1 MASYEAQ
8 INVILNGQR
17 SIDALASS
25 LGEVQA
31 AIDQIERRWRSATQL
46 IQRTQIRLNA
56 IGTEPPRGQGGRF
69 TGDPNRQARFEA
81 YAVQRR
87 ARGEEFLSRRA
98 IARGRSEEA
107 IVGNQIT
114 GQREAIKLAERR
126 AEIESRQNSAAI
138 LFERQLQAFR
148 RGGGGTRL
156 DPQLQERAREAQ
168 AAYNA
173 IGGAASRNR
182 GLVSALATEMG
193 RVVQAQNEM
202 NRGGS
207 LRSKAFETSRRTL
220 ERISAVEDQGMV
232 SGSRLRRA
240 RNLANPI
247 TEAANSGDQFAFSE
261 ATRKANAFISR
272 LERESQASVRRAK
285 TQAPMQSALGAMEGR
300 GSNPFGISD
309 KQINKVLDARASD
322 YMKGLAETEKL
333 QQVLGGM
340 EGKKY
345 NPFGISDKQI
355 NEGYQV
361 RASNLIEAEKATKKA
376 TIEGLK
382 SAIALEKQRLTAVE
396 RILQVEEKIKSAKR
410 ITKAEALDYYFQGGL
425 QQLALPF
432 GDESL
437 PGIRGGARRGAGR
450 NIERLGGARTADQAQ
465 STLRFAQAN
474 SQLAKSVSAVDTEY
488 NRFLP
493 DTKMLNATGRGIQ
506 RLKTD
511 QDQFNE
517 SVKSGTRFQQKYN
530 EEQERQRK
538 IYGNRYP
545 VGTVKPDGMAKG
557 APIDGQ
563 KKLTSI
569 YNANRILLGKVV
581 ELEARGLNAASER
594 IAIRNQENRILSGT
608 FNITSKNLD
617 AEYEALSVI
626 SRSIQLYGQREKI
639 LKSQS
644 TGYPS
649 SPIGGGVNM
658 PGSPIFNQTPFL
670 ERRFGARGGAAIS
683 EGLIGGAFPLLFG
696 QGVGAAAGGGL
707 GGALGGFAGGGLGFG
722 LSLIGTAVGSALD
735 GVTAAAKDAAASLQD
750 PITNFQKLADSG
762 LALSNASLKA
772 DQAQQLQIRN
782 LIEYGNST
790 KAAAIIQGELAK
802 KIGVLAMRDMANLD
816 NQSVRLGKA
825 WAELNLQ
832 IQAAIAG
839 PLAGLLEWTA
849 NMINLFTSGTRKKV
863 DEQNFIDS
871 LPADVKKEY
880 IRQKQANLYGAQ
892 PDAAIR
898 AKFQGQAGPLNLPKA
913 NIDPLKLQEEQDKLR
928 QEDRDKD
935 DKLLQR
941 KIEAEDLI
949 RNSQNQSRQFEY
961 QLIDLRR
968 QGIDLQRRV
977 NDDIFNK
984 QQQIQRDQISND
996 RLRKQIAIDTVDLQY
1011 SKMIS
1016 NEEGRAAAVLS
1027 AEADLVK
1034 MRSTNAAEI
1043 EVARRSLEID
1053 IAKQQRDTQNY
1064 IYGLAREADSIRR
1077 ATLNYEV
1084 QIEDYRI
1091 AQERKIAEIRRSVMR
1106 EEEDIQIKRDRG
1118 SPVYQGQAMGDGA
1131 YAGKT
1136 GGGQLDAS
1144 AGRSS
1149 GPHLHAQGGPSIEA
1163 LRRWVD
1169 SALSF
1174 NGMTASQL
1182 SIKTSGRLGRGA
1194 YGPGGHG
1201 YIGQDY
1207 YIDQATPFALRP
1219 GWQSTDMGIRGAL
1232 GRGLAVKGP
1241 NGESFQ
1247 LGHLVDAVTTAA
1259 RSGAAQSASAAP
1271 AAGRTN
1277 TEAAIV
1283 KANTNDAVVQA
1294 RPAIPGVPVSKIS
1307 GQQTAL
1313 DNQGNKIKQDAIALQ
1328 EKLNK
1333 LGEEGAL
1340 QRVLDAARGENT
1352 VKQKNRELDILKAEA
1367 MSIDA
1372 TASEKQA
1379 IATLD
1384 ARSAETLKQVRSENE
1399 TILKNTKLT
1408 GKEKEKLVEAT
1419 AKYLANTEAALAVDK
1434 AMLETQQEMRFISEI
1449 AEKRLQLRN
1458 RDAAINVGFF
1468 GAGAQAYNQEL
1479 TAGSGDSAKA
1489 AEQAR
1494 LTRASEVQ
1502 NEIVQIREN
1511 IQSLIDPTNQ
1521 VIGGAKAIGGAFSDS
1536 FKAVFLGAKSGR
1548 EALADFFQ
1556 KTGEHF
1562 LEMATQMM
1570 AQKII
1575 LDLIG
1580 FGLSSFGLSGATGSI
1595 ASGFQLPG
1603 QAFMPAGGSFKFANG
1618 GAFTNSVVSSPTLFQ
1633 FANGGALS
1641 NGVMGEAGPE
1651 AVMPLSR
1658 GPGGRLGVDASGMAT
1673 ASREAL
1679 QQAGQEVAASRE
1691 ALQQVSQS
1699 DSSKGAV
1706 GTNGFAPQSKMFAE
1720 SRQALAT
1727 STRSQETASS
1737 ESPAP
1742 LRIET
1747 IQVGKLDVV
1756 TVQQAKA
1763 IADASSARGNA
1774 KQTRLLQSSPAARRS
1789 MGI

>member
-1 MASYEAQ
+1 MASYDAR
-8 INVILNGQR
+8 INVLLSGGSDLDRVLTRLNQFE
-17 SIDALASS
+17 S
-25 LGEVQA
+25 Q
-31 AIDQIERRWRSATQL
+31 
-46 IQRTQIRLNA
+46 IQRINATPIDISRTIGRGENADRLG
-56 IGTEPPRGQGGRF
+56 I
-69 TGDPNRQARFEA
+69 
-81 YAVQRR
+81 VQRR
-87 ARGEEFLSRRA
+87 IQQLRDDYLELGEAQRRWANGNRTGSGVGGNATINQLKAQSELLESIARNSKLASAQFKEMTIASQMASVKANEAGRERLAVLAEAFSASGSRSRMGNVRGDASLRVVQELIAAGPGITRSEAALSGYINELEDLKKLVPFLSNEYRGLEDA
-98 IARGRSEEA
+98 IARVNRELSSAGLRGQSSA
-107 IVGNQIT
+107 IQSARGPATDLGSVKAFT
-114 GQREAIKLAERR
+114 QREAYQKKVNDEL
-126 AEIESRQNSAAI
+126 SRQVALEERINQGI
-138 LFERQLQAFR
+138 LDQTQKTQLLGRLHQGYDALSEN
-148 RGGGGTRL
+148 RL
-156 DPQLQERAREAQ
+156 DDAIRITREIDKQ
-168 AAYNA
+168 RF
-173 IGGAASRNR
+173 S
-182 GLVSALATEMG
+182 
-193 RVVQAQNEM
+193 
-202 NRGGS
+202 
-207 LRSKAFETSRRTL
+207 L
-220 ERISAVEDQGMV
+220 ERSNRNQKITQNT
-232 SGSRLRRA
+232 GS
-240 RNLANPI
+240 
-247 TEAANSGDQFAFSE
+247 D
-261 ATRKANAFISR
+261 
-272 LERESQASVRRAK
+272 
-285 TQAPMQSALGAMEGR
+285 
-300 GSNPFGISD
+300 
-309 KQINKVLDARASD
+309 
-322 YMKGLAETEKL
+322 GL
-333 QQVLGGM
+333 Q
-340 EGKKY
+340 
-345 NPFGISDKQI
+345 
-355 NEGYQV
+355 
-361 RASNLIEAEKATKKA
+361 
-376 TIEGLK
+376 

-396 RILQVEEKIKSAKR
+396 RILQVEEKIRSAKR
-410 ITKAEALDYYFQGGL
+410 ITKTEALDYYFQGGL

-465 STLRFAQAN
+465 STLRLAQAN

-557 APIDGQ
+557 APQGSSPGGTYRTGVFSPIDGQ
-563 KKLTSI
+563 KRLNAIYGANEMLASKLLALEAKGLNVSSEKLTLQ
-569 YNANRILLGKVV
+569 NQVNRI
-581 ELEARGLNAASER
+581 
-594 IAIRNQENRILSGT
+594 QSGT
-608 FNITSKNLD
+608 FDINLKNLD
-617 AEYEALSVI
+617 LENETLAAI
-626 SRSIQLYGQREKI
+626 TRSISLLQQRSNI

-670 ERRFGARGGAAIS
+670 ERRFGRKGSAAIS

-696 QGVGAAAGGGL
+696 QGLGASIGGGL
-707 GGALGGFAGGGLGFG
+707 GGSLGGFAGGGLGFG
-722 LSLIGTAVGSALD
+722 LSLIGTALGTALD
-735 GVTAAAKDAAASLQD
+735 ELAAAAKDTAASLND
-750 PITNFQKLADSG
+750 PITNFQKLADAG
-762 LALSNASLKA
+762 LLASKS
-772 DQAQQLQIRN
+772 QELQIKN

-790 KAAAIIQGELAK
+790 KAAAIIQEELAK

-816 NQSVRLGKA
+816 DQSVRLGKA

-849 NMINLFTSGTRKKV
+849 NMINLFTGGTRKKV

-880 IRQKQANLYGAQ
+880 IKQKQANLYGAQ
-892 PDAAIR
+892 SDAALR
-898 AKFQGQAGPLNLPKA
+898 AKFQGQAGPLNMPATKI
-913 NIDPLKLQEEQDKLR
+913 NPERLQEEQDKIR
-928 QEDRDKD
+928 QENRDKD
-935 DKLLQR
+935 DKQLQR

-961 QLIDLRR
+961 QLIDLKR
-968 QGIDLQRRV
+968 QAIDLQRRV

-1091 AQERKIAEIRRSVMR
+1091 AQERKIAEIRRGVMR
-1106 EEEDIQIKRDRG
+1106 EEEDIQTKRDRG
-1118 SPVYQGQAMGDGA
+1118 SPVYQGQAMGGGV
-1131 YAGKT
+1131 YAGRT

-1149 GPHLHAQGGPSIEA
+1149 GPHLHAQGGSNIET

-1169 SALSF
+1169 NALSF

-1271 AAGRTN
+1271 VIGRTN
-1277 TEAAIV
+1277 TEAAIT
-1283 KANTNDAVVQA
+1283 KANANDAVVQA
-1294 RPAIPGVPVSKIS
+1294 RPVISGVPVSKIG
-1307 GQQTAL
+1307 GQQVAL
-1313 DNQGNKIKQDAIALQ
+1313 DSQGNKIKQDAIALQ

-1340 QRVLDAARGENT
+1340 QRVIEAARGENT
-1352 VKQKNRELDILKAEA
+1352 VKQKTQELRLTQAEA
-1367 MSIDA
+1367 GSIGVMAAD
-1372 TASEKQA
+1372 KQA
-1379 IATLD
+1379 IATFD
-1384 ARSAETLKQVRSENE
+1384 ARS
-1399 TILKNTKLT
+1399 
-1408 GKEKEKLVEAT
+1408 
-1419 AKYLANTEAALAVDK
+1419 
-1434 AMLETQQEMRFISEI
+1434 LETQKQIEEENKRIIERTSKSNAYNAKEKKAIADAAKEYLENARKSLDVDRQMLQVSQQMRFNSEM
-1449 AEKRLQLRN
+1449 
-1458 RDAAINVGFF
+1458 AAMELEFQTRGAGAKAGFF

-1479 TAGSGDSAKA
+1479 VSGSGDSVKA
-1489 AEQAR
+1489 AEKAQSAR
-1494 LTRASEVQ
+1494 RNEVN
-1502 NEIVQIREN
+1502 NEIVQMREN

-1521 VIGGAKAIGGAFSDS
+1521 VIAGAKAIGDAFSEA
-1536 FKAVFLGAKSGR
+1536 FKGVVSGSVTGR
-1548 EALADFFQ
+1548 DALADFFQ
-1556 KTGEHF
+1556 KTGQHF

-1570 AQKII
+1570 AQKMI
-1575 LDLIG
+1575 LELIG
-1580 FGLSSFGLSGATGSI
+1580 FGLKSFGLSGGRGI
-1595 ASGFQLPG
+1595 ANTFELPG
-1603 QAFMPAGGSFKFANG
+1603 AGFMPTGGFKPFANG
-1618 GAFTNSVVSSPTLFQ
+1618 GMFTNSIVSSPTLFQ
-1633 FANGGALS
+1633 FANGGALA
-1641 NGVMGEAGPE
+1641 NGLMGEAGPE

-1658 GPGGRLGVDASGMAT
+1658 GPGGRLGVDASGMMS
-1673 ASREAL
+1673 ASRDAL
-1679 QQAGQEVAASRE
+1679 QQASQEVAASRE
-1691 ALQQVSQS
+1691 ALQQVSEGG
-1699 DSSKGAV
+1699 SSETGP
-1706 GTNGFAPQSKMFAE
+1706 NGYTPQSKLFAE

-1727 STRSQETASS
+1727 STRSQSVTTSS
-1737 ESPAP
+1737 SSAP
-1742 LRIET
+1742 LKIET
-1747 IQVGKLDVV
+1747 IRIGSLDVV
-1756 TVQQAKA
+1756 TVEQAKA
-1763 IADASSARGNA
+1763 IADASSVRGNA
-1774 KQTRLLQSSPAARRS
+1774 KQTRLLQSSPSARRS

>member
-1 MASYEAQ
+1 MASYDAVLNIITNGSSRIDKIISKVSQLESIVNS
-8 INVILNGQR
+8 INKKP
-17 SIDALASS
+17 ID
-25 LGEVQA
+25 
-31 AIDQIERRWRSATQL
+31 I
-46 IQRTQIRLNA
+46 N
-56 IGTEPPRGQGGRF
+56 
-69 TGDPNRQARFEA
+69 
-81 YAVQRR
+81 
-87 ARGEEFLSRRA
+87 
-98 IARGRSEEA
+98 
-107 IVGNQIT
+107 
-114 GQREAIKLAERR
+114 
-126 AEIESRQNSAAI
+126 
-138 LFERQLQAFR
+138 
-148 RGGGGTRL
+148 
-156 DPQLQERAREAQ
+156 
-168 AAYNA
+168 
-173 IGGAASRNR
+173 AASAEKAVESFWKKTKILDANIQTIQKSSS
-182 GLVSALATEMG
+182 SA
-193 RVVQAQNEM
+193 
-202 NRGGS
+202 
-207 LRSKAFETSRRTL
+207 SKAFETY
-220 ERISAVEDQGMV
+220 SA
-232 SGSRLRRA
+232 RL
-240 RNLANPI
+240 N
-247 TEAANSGDQFAFSE
+247 AA
-261 ATRKANAFISR
+261 
-272 LERESQASVRRAK
+272 
-285 TQAPMQSALGAMEGR
+285 
-300 GSNPFGISD
+300 
-309 KQINKVLDARASD
+309 NKVLESANPN
-322 YMKGLAETEKL
+322 T
-333 QQVLGGM
+333 
-340 EGKKY
+340 KKY
-345 NPFGISDKQI
+345 AQALESQKKAQNGITQSINDMTKAERDLANAQDKREKAGTGLQ
-355 NEGYQV
+355 
-361 RASNLIEAEKATKKA
+361 EAEKAREAAKA
-376 TIEGLK
+376 I
-382 SAIALEKQRLTAVE
+382 R
-396 RILQVEEKIKSAKR
+396 
-410 ITKAEALDYYFQGGL
+410 
-425 QQLALPF
+425 QLADDYL
-432 GDESL
+432 L
-437 PGIRGGARRGAGR
+437 LGAYQQRSIKNGQV
-450 NIERLGGARTADQAQ
+450 LKDQSAVTISQ
-465 STLRFAQAN
+465 LSAQAN
-474 SQLAKSVSAVDTEY
+474 ALALVANNSKIASSEFNRFSIAGQLATGKTYEAQQKKLEALAFGLSPQAPRVNIGRGGESSIGAARSQVADLINSYSTIVKSEAAMSAFVARASELQSIVPIISNEFSALEEIIGRVKSDLSSAGLRGQSASAVGPATNLGTVSAFKQRESYQKKVNDELSRQVAIEDRINQGLLDQVQKTQLL
-488 NRFLP
+488 NRLYQ
-493 DTKMLNATGRGIQ
+493 ATDALSEN
-506 RLKTD
+506 RLD
-511 QDQFNE
+511 DAIRI
-517 SVKSGTRFQQKYN
+517 TR
-530 EEQERQRK
+530 EIDRQRFSLERL
-538 IYGNRYP
+538 NRSQRSSQNTGSG
-545 VGTVKPDGMAKG
+545 GTYRTGVFS
-557 APIDGQ
+557 PIDGQ
-563 KKLTSI
+563 KRLNAIYGANEMLASKLLALEAKGLNVSSEKLTLQNQI
-569 YNANRILLGKVV
+569 NRI
-581 ELEARGLNAASER
+581 
-594 IAIRNQENRILSGT
+594 QSGT
-608 FNITSKNLD
+608 FDINLKNLD
-617 AEYEALSVI
+617 LENETLAAI
-626 SRSIQLYGQREKI
+626 TRSISLLQQRSNI

-670 ERRFGARGGAAIS
+670 ERRFGKKGGAAIS

-696 QGVGAAAGGGL
+696 QGVAAAAGGGL

-735 GVTAAAKDAAASLQD
+735 ELAAAAKDTAASLND
-750 PITNFQKLADSG
+750 PITNFQKLADAG
-762 LALSNASLKA
+762 LLASKS
-772 DQAQQLQIRN
+772 QELQIKN

-871 LPADVKKEY
+871 LPADVRKEY
-880 IRQKQANLYGAQ
+880 IRQKQTNLYGAQ

-898 AKFQGQAGPLNLPKA
+898 AKFQGQARPLNLPKP

-961 QLIDLRR
+961 QLLDLRR
-968 QGIDLQRRV
+968 QSWDLQRRV

-1053 IAKQQRDTQNY
+1053 IEKQQRDTQNY
-1064 IYGLAREADSIRR
+1064 IYGLAREADSVRR

-1091 AQERKIAEIRRSVMR
+1091 AQERKIAEIRRGVMR

-1118 SPVYQGQAMGDGA
+1118 SPVYQDA
-1131 YAGKT
+1131 T
-1136 GGGQLDAS
+1136 VGGS
-1144 AGRSS
+1144 
-1149 GPHLHAQGGPSIEA
+1149 
-1163 LRRWVD
+1163 
-1169 SALSF
+1169 
-1174 NGMTASQL
+1174 NGMRTLRGVPGISEYLTGDSRMAGAGYEPAGHGGSVYHEHIAAVNKQL
-1182 SIKTSGRLGRGA
+1182 RDRLIAGLKEKGFTIGSVDRNTNTFHGVQRAFDVPAYPNLQNLKLPDNRAGEQEFSRRVRAAVMDILGYSANVGTSGVVIEGSSRA
-1194 YGPGGHG
+1194 
-1201 YIGQDY
+1201 
-1207 YIDQATPFALRP
+1207 
-1219 GWQSTDMGIRGAL
+1219 
-1232 GRGLAVKGP
+1232 
-1241 NGESFQ
+1241 
-1247 LGHLVDAVTTAA
+1247 
-1259 RSGAAQSASAAP
+1259 
-1271 AAGRTN
+1271 N
-1277 TEAAIV
+1277 TEAAIT
-1283 KANTNDAVVQA
+1283 KANANDAVAQA
-1294 RPAIPGVPVSKIS
+1294 RPVVPGVPVSKIG
-1307 GQQTAL
+1307 GQQIAL

-1384 ARSAETLKQVRSENE
+1384 ARSLETLKQIEEENKRIIE
-1399 TILKNTKLT
+1399 RTSKSNAYNA
-1408 GKEKEKLVEAT
+1408 KEKKAIADAAE
-1419 AKYLANTEAALAVDK
+1419 KYLANARAALAVDK

-1580 FGLSSFGLSGATGSI
+1580 FGLSSFGLSGATGGI

-1603 QAFMPAGGSFKFANG
+1603 QAFMPTGGSFKFANG

-1633 FANGGALS
+1633 FANGGALG

-1658 GPGGRLGVDASGMAT
+1658 GPGGRLGVDASGMVT
-1673 ASREAL
+1673 ASRDAL

-1706 GTNGFAPQSKMFAE
+1706 GANGFAPQSKMFAE

-1727 STRSQETASS
+1727 SARSQETASS